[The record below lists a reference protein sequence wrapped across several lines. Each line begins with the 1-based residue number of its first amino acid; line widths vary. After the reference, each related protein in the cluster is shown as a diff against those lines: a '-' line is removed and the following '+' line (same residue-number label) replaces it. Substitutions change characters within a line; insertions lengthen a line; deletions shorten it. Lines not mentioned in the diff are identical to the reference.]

1 MMHTGG
7 SAPCPVCDATG
18 TDWDGS
24 RCRACEGTLW
34 IPIPWRLPE
43 DEALPAERHFYTSDE
58 SAIVTTAPTTLM
70 AMIGYYAVYGS
81 TVSEESIRQHRK
93 FCRLTGYRPRWSD
106 NMEAIV
112 EAAPSVGMAIMR
124 FRGCYPEEARITDKA
139 IEHRWRALHAPPP
152 RT

>member
-1 MMHTGG
+1 MHTCG

-43 DEALPAERHFYTSDE
+43 DEDLPAERHVYTSDE

-93 FCRLTGYRPRWSD
+93 FCRLTGYRPPWSD
-106 NMEAIV
+106 GMEAIV
-112 EAAPSVGMAIMR
+112 EAAPSIGVAICR
-124 FRGCYPEEARITDKA
+124 LRECYPAAVVTDKA